1 MSSSFDLSK
10 PVAIGSDHAGY
21 DFKEELISFLEAKDF
36 TSHDFGTHSKDSVDY
51 PDFAHPVA
59 NAVEKG
65 EASFGIL
72 LCGSANGVAITANK
86 HKGIRAAICWGEEL
100 AKLAREHNNANILC
114 IPARFVRE
122 GDAEKMVQLFINTPF
137 EGGRHQRRVEKLL
150 KVADPMAIRYLSS
163 IYGFFKNYQAYICA
177 C

>member
-21 DFKEELISFLEAKDF
+21 DFKEELISLLEAKDL
-36 TSHDFGTHSKDSVDY
+36 SYKDFGTHSKDSVDY

-114 IPARFVRE
+114 IPSRFVRE

-137 EGGRHQRRVEKLL
+137 AGGRHQRRVEKI
-150 KVADPMAIRYLSS
+150 AE
-163 IYGFFKNYQAYICA
+163 GC
-177 C
+177 